1 MWELVDGGRG
11 RDAPP
16 QREGELS
23 VIYRIDCSKCGS
35 NLDFKTALDHDS
47 NLLVEVEPCE
57 ACLADAAEKAE
68 ES

>member
-1 MWELVDGGRG
+1 
-11 RDAPP
+11 
-16 QREGELS
+16 LS

-47 NLLVEVEPCE
+47 NLRLFLVEPCE